1 MCFIGSLLLLLLS
14 LFWADDVKITSLSP
28 PPPPSPPFSA
38 ARGSRG
44 RRERKLKTFLQ
55 TDLMFMSLSP
65 AAAEGSGGKGVGVG
79 EEKRVFP
86 PSPFFLPCSVFG
98 CQR

>member
-1 MCFIGSLLLLLLS
+1 MFYRVSSSSLLS

-28 PPPPSPPFSA
+28 PPPPPPPPFSA

-65 AAAEGSGGKGVGVG
+65 AAAEGSGGKWVGVG

-86 PSPFFLPCSVFG
+86 SFFLPSSVFG